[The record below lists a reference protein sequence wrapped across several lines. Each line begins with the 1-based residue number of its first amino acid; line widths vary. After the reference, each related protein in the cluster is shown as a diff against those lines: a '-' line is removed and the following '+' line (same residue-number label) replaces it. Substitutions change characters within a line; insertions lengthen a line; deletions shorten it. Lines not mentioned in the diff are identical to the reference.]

1 MSHEPQ
7 AKARVA
13 VIGAGTMG
21 KAIAGTFAQGGIPTI
36 LVSRDPSR
44 AGLVETGV
52 ELVSELPRDPPCM
65 IVEAVP
71 EEMQLKIGVFLSVER
86 LYGASLPVMASNTS
100 GLPLQEIADRLERP
114 DRFLGIHWFHPAGAL
129 PLVETVRVAQ
139 TSDESLSVALDLLA
153 ATGRDSLVVPRPVP
167 GAVVNRLQ
175 HAILHEAYHLMSEG
189 LAGPQDIDRAA
200 RWLLGPRM
208 CVSGLIEQKDLGGLT
223 GHILAQR
230 TIVPDLCH
238 DPAPNADVQAMLA
251 RGETGAK
258 AGRGFYDWTGR
269 DAPGA
274 IENAAR
280 RLRELIAYLRDFQ
293 TGQTDD
299 R

>member
-153 ATGRDSLVVPRPVP
+153 ATGPPLVSRSSRPSCRVGSQWPVRRVLPGRP
-167 GAVVNRLQ
+167 GA
-175 HAILHEAYHLMSEG
+175 EF
-189 LAGPQDIDRAA
+189 PQADRQTT
-200 RWLLGPRM
+200 RN
-208 CVSGLIEQKDLGGLT
+208 QGG
-223 GHILAQR
+223 
-230 TIVPDLCH
+230 
-238 DPAPNADVQAMLA
+238 
-251 RGETGAK
+251 
-258 AGRGFYDWTGR
+258 
-269 DAPGA
+269 
-274 IENAAR
+274 
-280 RLRELIAYLRDFQ
+280 
-293 TGQTDD
+293 
-299 R
+299 